1 MGHNS
6 ELSPASQA
14 HLHHNEHSYLPI
26 VEPDDAQVHELK
38 SLLHHSHRTVVISGA
53 GMSTESGIPDFRSEN
68 GFWDNEDLLAMMSD
82 AYLNAHPEDFW
93 VHFKK
98 AFMNP
103 KFMAA
108 LPNEGHLAL
117 AELAAV
123 GKQVKIFTQNIDGLH
138 QMAGSMNVY
147 ELHGN
152 IRHTYCPKC
161 HNRYG
166 ITHIMADEV
175 PYCTYYD
182 MKGNEC
188 ASVLH
193 PDVVLF
199 DQMVRH
205 MDEAFDAVV
214 RADLLLILGTSLSV
228 DPVASLPQFV
238 SHGHKLAIINLEDT
252 YMDERADLV
261 VHASVGRTIHR
272 AVEELLSLPGY

>member
-1 MGHNS
+1 MGQDQELFSASHTSSHRHNS
-6 ELSPASQA
+6 SF
-14 HLHHNEHSYLPI
+14 LPI
-26 VEPDDAQVHELK
+26 VEPDAAQVHELK
-38 SLLHHSHRTVVISGA
+38 NLLHRSHRTVVITGA

-68 GFWDNEDLLAMMSD
+68 GFWDDVDLLSMMSD
-82 AYLNAHPEDFW
+82 AYLSAHPEDFW

-98 AFMNP
+98 TFMNP
-103 KFMAA
+103 HFMSA

-123 GKQVKIFTQNIDGLH
+123 GKQVKIFTQNVDGLH

-152 IRHTYCPKC
+152 IRHAYCPNC
-161 HNRYG
+161 HSRYG
-166 ITHIMADEV
+166 VTHILAEDV
-175 PYCTYYD
+175 PYCSYYD

-188 ASVLH
+188 GSVLH
-193 PDVVLF
+193 TDVVLF

-228 DPVASLPQFV
+228 DPVASLPQFI
-238 SHGHKLAIINLEDT
+238 SHGHKLAIINLEET
-252 YMDERADLV
+252 YMDHRADLV
-261 VHASVGRTIHR
+261 IRASVGRTVSR
-272 AVEELLSLPGY
+272 AVEELLSMPGY

>member
-1 MGHNS
+1 VGHDS
-6 ELSPASQA
+6 ELFPASTTDLTQ
-14 HLHHNEHSYLPI
+14 HNQSYLPI
-26 VEPDDAQVHELK
+26 VEPTVQQVHELK
-38 SLLHHSHRTVVISGA
+38 NLLHHSHRTVVISGA
-53 GMSTESGIPDFRSEN
+53 GTSTESGIPDFRSEN
-68 GFWDNEDLLAMMSD
+68 GFWDNEDLLGMMSD
-82 AYLNAHPEDFW
+82 AYLHAHPEDFW

-103 KFMAA
+103 DFMSAA
-108 LPNEGHLAL
+108 PNEGHLAL
-117 AELAAV
+117 AEVAAV

-152 IRHTYCPKC
+152 IRHAYCPKC

-166 ITHIMADEV
+166 ITHIVADEV

-188 ASVLH
+188 GSVLH

-205 MDEAFDAVV
+205 MDDAFDAVV

-228 DPVASLPQFV
+228 EPVASLPQFI
-238 SHGHKLAIINLEDT
+238 SHGHKLAIVNLEPT
-252 YMDERADLV
+252 YMDDRADLV
-261 VHASVGRTIHR
+261 IHASVGRTISR
-272 AVEELLSLPGY
+272 AVEELLTLPGY